1 MYNNPVTTFP
11 SVADKLRHLGSDYYP
26 SKSLRSINLI
36 SAFNPSVDAYR
47 REFEQDARD
56 LVNTRLESNLSSERN
71 YLKEKYQ
78 APKSRNRAGQ
88 PFFSTTSFNGDAFN
102 EKLIGSGDVTYSSR
116 MSNEERN
123 LNREKILQRL
133 SAGYETIAQA
143 VDKKQNQELNL
154 LQQNAIQGLQNIEI
168 MVASIIERV
177 NSGIIDGNVYRD
189 LMGVV
194 GFFSTNIAY
203 FDNLA
208 LINTII
214 NQVQD
219 LIRKSD
225 TIYTRKSIGA
235 EQQDKE
241 TSYADTFINALK
253 RFEEFLV
260 KNRGAVGRNLGI
272 RQSVARDASRLAL
285 QPLATYEPA
294 AVEKQPQVQEG
305 DEALP
310 SIEELGKPNTQGEI
324 EYFQDALPHYSKAD
338 IIKWSVIN
346 LGHKINANT
355 KKENIL
361 AIIAAKLDDMGIV
374 VDFLF

>member
-11 SVADKLRHLGSDYYP
+11 SVADKLRHLGNDYYP
-26 SKSLRSINLI
+26 SKSLKPINLI

-56 LVNTRLESNLSSERN
+56 LVNTRLEANLSSERN

-116 MSNEERN
+116 MSNDERN
-123 LNREKILQRL
+123 LNRQKLLKRL
-133 SAGYETIAQA
+133 SAGFETIAQA
-143 VDKKQNQELNL
+143 VDKKQNVELAQK
-154 LQQNAIQGLQNIEI
+154 QQNAIQGLQNIEI

-189 LMGVV
+189 LMSVV

-203 FDNLA
+203 FDNVA
-208 LINTII
+208 LINSII

-219 LIRKSD
+219 LIAKSEK
-225 TIYTRKSIGA
+225 IYTRKFTGA
-235 EQQDKE
+235 EQEDKE
-241 TSYADTFINALK
+241 TSYADTFINALQ

-260 KNRGAVGRNLGI
+260 KNRGAVGSNLAI
-272 RQSVARDASRLAL
+272 RQGVARNASRLAL
-285 QPLATYEPA
+285 QPLATYEPV
-294 AVEKQPQVQEG
+294 AVEEQAPAEPGDELEPIEELGMPDTQEEIEYFT
-305 DEALP
+305 EALP
-310 SIEELGKPNTQGEI
+310 S
-324 EYFQDALPHYSKAD
+324 YSKAD
-338 IIKWSVIN
+338 IIKWSDAN
-346 LGHKINANT
+346 LDYKPRANT
-355 KKENIL
+355 SKVTIL
-361 AIIAAKLDDMGIV
+361 QRIAKLLNDQGIFV
-374 VDFLF
+374 EFLF